1 MTGIAA
7 LPTGTSS
14 RARLPDRTGADA
26 GLRGCSAERNRHFP
40 SSASLAFGL
49 ALLQATWP
57 RGLVNWRLARLVIAG
72 GAVGSLL
79 GTKANALLSSKNR
92 PRA

>member
-1 MTGIAA
+1 VTGIAA

-40 SSASLAFGL
+40 SSASLPSGL
-49 ALLQATWP
+49 LCCKLRGLGAWLIGGLPASSLLAALLVVYSAQKPTP
-57 RGLVNWRLARLVIAG
+57 F
-72 GAVGSLL
+72 
-79 GTKANALLSSKNR
+79 
-92 PRA
+92 